1 MFIFILKKNYS
12 LRLCSSLLEYDMVW
26 RNGEEWGRRM
36 GDRTSEEERKGR
48 EEGEEK
54 RKSERQTLV

>member
-1 MFIFILKKNYS
+1 
-12 LRLCSSLLEYDMVW
+12 MVW